1 MSKIKKPGFNRQY
14 STLNKVADKG
24 KKPGN
29 PHIYWKN
36 GGGVR
41 IDDG

>member
-1 MSKIKKPGFNRQY
+1 MSKIKKPGSIRQY
-14 STLNKVADKG
+14 STSHRLADKG

-36 GGGVR
+36 GGGTDR
-41 IDDG
+41 

>member
-1 MSKIKKPGFNRQY
+1 MSEIKKPGSNRQY

-36 GGGVR
+36 GEGGTDR
-41 IDDG
+41 